1 VESSAAGVAD
11 NLIGVIDMGD
21 TQLGTRYSP
30 VDVEDKWYRHWVEKG
45 YFHAEVDE
53 AKPPFSMVIP
63 PPNVTGHLHLGHALD
78 ETLQDILVRWHRMQG
93 HNTVWIPGTDH
104 AGIAT
109 QVKVEEHLRQTEG
122 LTRHDLGRDKFLGR
136 VWEWKEKFGGR
147 IISQLQRLGSSCDW
161 DRERFTMDEGCSRA
175 VREVFV
181 RLYNKGLI
189 YKGRRIINWCPRCQT
204 ALSDIEVEYAETA
217 GRLHH
222 VKYPLEDGTGY
233 VVVATTRPE
242 TILGDTAVAVNPG
255 DERYKDMV
263 GKMVVLPIMNRR
275 IPIIADEYADP
286 EFGTGAVKIT
296 PAHDPND
303 FEVGLRHGLEQVSVI
318 GPDGRMT
325 ENAGAM
331 AGMDRY
337 ECRKAILAELDK
349 AGLLVKLENYQHSVG
364 HCQRCDSVVEPY
376 LSYQWFVKMKPLAE
390 PALRAVQEGRI
401 RFVPD
406 RFAKIYTNWLE
417 NIHDWC
423 ISRQLWWGHRIPVW
437 YCDDCGETIA
447 ATKDPTVC
455 PRCGGSKLTQDP
467 DVLDT
472 WFSSALWPFSTMG
485 WPDETPELKQW
496 YPTSVLVTGYDI
508 IFFWVAR
515 MVFMGLEFMGDV
527 PFKTVFIHGLLRDS
541 EGRKMSKSLGNSV
554 DPLETIDEV
563 GADSLRFTLVTGNA
577 PGNDMRFYQERVEA
591 SRNFA
596 NKIWNASRFALMN
609 LEDYVGD
616 ARDITSL
623 PLASEDRWIL
633 SRLTNAV
640 SETTRF
646 MERFDLGEAAR
657 VLYEFIW
664 GELCDW
670 YIEMVKPRLYG
681 KRGDES
687 RRVAQTVLSLV
698 LEQTMRLLHPYM
710 PFITEEIWQHLPH
723 QGESVV
729 IAPWPLPDD
738 RLRDAV
744 VESEMSTLMDL
755 VRAVRNVRAEMNVE
769 PSRAISGIL
778 QGDPER
784 CAKIERD
791 QDLLKVL
798 AGIAELEIRPGEAG
812 EHENAATA
820 IAPGLE
826 LYMPLA
832 GLVDIEKETQRLEKE
847 LAKLDN
853 ELQSLDQKL
862 QNEGFVSKAPA
873 SVVERERER
882 RRAAAE
888 QRDAVIKRLEQLRS
902 L

>member
-1 VESSAAGVAD
+1 
-11 NLIGVIDMGD
+11 MGD
-21 TQLGTRYSP
+21 TQLSMRYNP
-30 VDVEDKWYRHWVEKG
+30 ADVEDKWYRYWIEKG
-45 YFHAEVDE
+45 YFHAEVD
-53 AKPPFSMVIP
+53 KSNTPFSMVIP

-109 QVKVEEHLRQTEG
+109 QVKVEEHLRATMG
-122 LTRHDLGRDKFLGR
+122 VSRHDLGREEFLKH
-136 VWEWKEKFGGR
+136 VWEWKERFGNR
-147 IISQLQRLGSSCDW
+147 IIGQLQRLGSSCDW

-181 RLYNKGLI
+181 RLFEKGLI
-189 YKGRRIINWCPRCQT
+189 YKGTRIINWCPRCQT
-204 ALSDIEVEYAETA
+204 ALSDIEVEYSDTA
-217 GRLHH
+217 GRLHY
-222 VKYPLEDGTGY
+222 VKYPLEDGSGY
-233 VVVATTRPE
+233 ITVATTRPE
-242 TILGDTAVAVNPG
+242 TILGDTAVAVNPA
-255 DERYKDMV
+255 DERYKDLV
-263 GKMVVLPIMNRR
+263 GKTAILPVMNRR
-275 IPIIADEYADP
+275 IPIIADEYVDP

-303 FEVGLRHGLEQVSVI
+303 FEVGLRHNLEQITVI

-325 ENAGAM
+325 DEAGPM

-337 ECRKAILAELDK
+337 ECRKSILAELDK
-349 AGLLVKLENYQHSVG
+349 LGLLVKLEDHQHSVG

-376 LSYQWFVKMKPLAE
+376 LSEQWFVKMKPLAE
-390 PALRAVQEGRI
+390 PALKAVQDGRI
-401 RFVPD
+401 RFVPE

-417 NIHDWC
+417 GIHDWC

-437 YCDDCGETIA
+437 YCRDCSEMTVA
-447 ATKDPTVC
+447 RQDPTEC
-455 PRCGGSKLTQDP
+455 SHCGSVDIFQDP

-485 WPDETPELKQW
+485 WPDQTEELEHW

-515 MVFMGLEFMGDV
+515 MVFMGLEFMNDV
-527 PFKTVFIHGLLRDS
+527 PFRTVFIHGLLRDG

-554 DPLETIDEV
+554 DPIEVIDEV

-577 PGNDMRFYQERVEA
+577 PGNDMRFYDERVEA

-609 LEDYVGD
+609 LGDYDPGSV
-616 ARDITSL
+616 TSL
-623 PLASEDRWIL
+623 ADLALETEDRWIL
-633 SRLTNAV
+633 SRLNNAI
-640 SETTRF
+640 SEVTRF
-646 MERFDLGEAAR
+646 LTRFDLGEAAR
-657 VLYEFIW
+657 VIYEFIW

-687 RRVAQTVLSLV
+687 RRVAQATLSHV
-698 LEQTMRLLHPYM
+698 LEHTMRLLHPFM

-723 QGESVV
+723 EGESIV
-729 IAPWPLPDD
+729 IAPWPVVDESQ
-738 RLRDAV
+738 RDLE
-744 VESEMSTLMDL
+744 VESEVGVLMDL

-769 PSRAISGIL
+769 PARRVPAIL
-778 QGDPER
+778 QGDSQR
-784 CAKIERD
+784 CAIVERD

-798 AGIAELEIRPGEAG
+798 AGISDLEIRPGETS
-812 EHENAATA
+812 EPDNAAAA
-820 IAPGLE
+820 IVPGLQIY
-826 LYMPLA
+826 LPLV
-832 GLVDIEKETQRLEKE
+832 GLVDIAKETQRLESE
-847 LAKLDN
+847 LAKLDA
-853 ELQSLDQKL
+853 EIEMFDRKL
-862 QNEGFVSKAPA
+862 ANEGFVKKAPA
-873 SVVERERER
+873 EVVERARQR
-882 RRAAAE
+882 RRDSVE
-888 QRDAVIKRLEQLRS
+888 KREAVVKRLEQLRS